1 MNRRPIARLLATVVF
16 LLATAVSLTAGAK
29 DLGTI
34 GHLFPIAE
42 PDLLTF
48 IGQRLQGMKDSGEM
62 DRLQREAE
70 ARVKEHAVRPAPVAG
85 LTSAKKNKTFMYD
98 PTFTVRETIRD
109 MRGNIIARAGDKVN
123 PLDKVPYSE
132 TLYFVDGDDPA
143 QMDWVKPQLKEKQNF
158 KVILVKGNVHD
169 SSIALDEPVYF
180 DQYGTLT
187 TKFGFEHTPVRIT
200 RDGRM
205 LKVEEV
211 ALK

>member
-1 MNRRPIARLLATVVF
+1 MNRQLVVILLAGT
-16 LLATAVSLTAGAK
+16 LSLPTGAK

-42 PDLLTF
+42 PDLLAF
-48 IGQRLQGMKDSGEM
+48 IGQRLQGMKDSGEL
-62 DRLQREAE
+62 DRLQEEAE
-70 ARVKEHAVRPAPVAG
+70 ARVKAHAVRPTPVAG
-85 LTSAKKNKTFMYD
+85 LTPAKTDRSWRYD

-109 MRGNIIARAGDKVN
+109 MRGNVIARAGDQVN
-123 PLDKVPYSE
+123 PLDKIPYSE
-132 TLYFVDGDDPA
+132 TLYFVDGDNKT
-143 QMDWVKPQLKEKQNF
+143 QMTWVKQQLAGEKNF
-158 KVILVKGNVHD
+158 KVILINGNVHD
-169 SSIALDEPVYF
+169 SSMALDEPVYF

-200 RDGRM
+200 RADDR

>member
-1 MNRRPIARLLATVVF
+1 MKIRLAALLLMVVIT
-16 LLATAVSLTAGAK
+16 LPAGAK
-29 DLGTI
+29 ELGTI

-48 IGQRLQGMKDSGEM
+48 IGQRLEGMKESGEM
-62 DRLQREAE
+62 DRIQREAE
-70 ARVKEHAVRPAPVAG
+70 ARVKAHAVRPEPVAG
-85 LTSAKKNKTFMYD
+85 LTPAVKDRTFRYD
-98 PTFTVRETIRD
+98 STFTVQETIRN
-109 MRGNIIARAGDKVN
+109 MQGNVIARAGDRVN

-132 TLYFVDGDDPA
+132 TLYFIDGDNPV
-143 QMDWVKPQLKEKQNF
+143 QMRWVKQQLAGQQNF
-158 KVILVKGNVHD
+158 KVILVKGNIRD
-169 SSIALDEPVYF
+169 SSLALDEPVYF

-200 RDGRM
+200 RDDRW

>member
-1 MNRRPIARLLATVVF
+1 MRIRLAAVLLA
-16 LLATAVSLTAGAK
+16 AAVTLPAGAK
-29 DLGTI
+29 ELGTI

-48 IGQRLQGMKDSGEM
+48 IGQRLQGMKQSGEL
-62 DRLQREAE
+62 DRIQREAE
-70 ARVKEHAVRPAPVAG
+70 ARVKAHAVRPEPVAG
-85 LTSAKKNKTFMYD
+85 LTPAIKDRTFRYD
-98 PTFTVRETIRD
+98 PTFTVQETVRD
-109 MRGNIIARAGDKVN
+109 MHGNVIARAGDRVN

-132 TLYFVDGDDPA
+132 TLYFIDGDNPA
-143 QMDWVKPQLKEKQNF
+143 QMKWVKAQLADQQNV
-158 KVILVKGNVHD
+158 KVILVKGNIHD
-169 SSIALDEPVYF
+169 SSLALDEPVYF

-200 RDGRM
+200 RDDRW

>member
-1 MNRRPIARLLATVVF
+1 MRQLATAVVLLATVV
-16 LLATAVSLTAGAK
+16 AYPAQAK
-29 DLGTI
+29 ELGTI

-42 PDLLTF
+42 PDLLAF

-70 ARVKEHAVRPAPVAG
+70 ARVKAHAVRPAPVAG
-85 LTSAKKNKTFMYD
+85 LTPAKKDRTFLYD
-98 PTFTVRETIRD
+98 PTFRD
-109 MRGNIIARAGDKVN
+109 MRGNVIARAGDKVN
-123 PLDKVPYSE
+123 PLDRVAFSE
-132 TLYFVDGDDPA
+132 TLYFVDGDNPQ
-143 QMDWVKPQLKEKQNF
+143 QMAWLKPQLAGQQNF

-200 RDGRM
+200 RADKM
-205 LKVEEV
+205 LRVEEV

>member
-1 MNRRPIARLLATVVF
+1 MRLLAPVVVLLATVVSGAAR
-16 LLATAVSLTAGAK
+16 AT

-48 IGQRLQGMKDSGEM
+48 IGQRLKGMEDSGEM

-70 ARVKEHAVRPAPVAG
+70 ARVKAHAVRPAPVAG
-85 LTSAKKNKTFMYD
+85 LTPARTDRAFLYD

-109 MRGNIIARAGDKVN
+109 MRGNLIARAGDKVN
-123 PLDKVPYSE
+123 PLDRVAFSE
-132 TLYFVDGDDPA
+132 TLYFVDGDNPQ
-143 QMDWVKPQLKEKQNF
+143 QMAWLQLQIRGPQNF

-200 RDGRM
+200 RADRM
-205 LKVEEV
+205 LRVEEV

>member
-1 MNRRPIARLLATVVF
+1 MNRRLAVVLLTGV
-16 LLATAVSLTAGAK
+16 LSLPAGAK
-29 DLGTI
+29 ELGTT

-62 DRLQREAE
+62 DRLQAEAE
-70 ARVKEHAVRPAPVAG
+70 ARVKAHAVRPAPVAG
-85 LTSAKKNKTFMYD
+85 LTPAKTDRSWRYD

-109 MRGNIIARAGDKVN
+109 MRGNVIARAGDQVN
-123 PLDKVPYSE
+123 PLDKIPYSE
-132 TLYFVDGDDPA
+132 TLYFVDGDNKT
-143 QMDWVKPQLKEKQNF
+143 QMAWVKQQLAGQQNF
-158 KVILVKGNVHD
+158 KVILVSGNIHD

-187 TKFGFEHTPVRIT
+187 TKFGLEHTPVRIT
-200 RDGRM
+200 RDDSW
-205 LKVEEV
+205 LKVQEV

>member
-1 MNRRPIARLLATVVF
+1 MRQ
-16 LLATAVSLTAGAK
+16 LATAVVLLVTVVTQPVQAK

-48 IGQRLQGMKDSGEM
+48 IGQRLKGMENSGEM

-70 ARVKEHAVRPAPVAG
+70 ARVKAHAVRPAPVAG
-85 LTSAKKNKTFMYD
+85 LTPARTNRAFLYN

-109 MRGNIIARAGDKVN
+109 MRGNVIARAGDKVN
-123 PLDKVPYSE
+123 PLDRVAFSE
-132 TLYFVDGDDPA
+132 TLYFVDGDNPQ
-143 QMDWVKPQLKEKQNF
+143 QMAWLKLQITGQQNF

-200 RDGRM
+200 RADSM
-205 LKVEEV
+205 LRVEEV

>member
-1 MNRRPIARLLATVVF
+1 MRPRAAVTLLAAVVS
-16 LLATAVSLTAGAK
+16 LLATAVVQPAQAK

-42 PDLLTF
+42 PDLLAF
-48 IGQRLQGMKDSGEM
+48 IGQRLQGMKESGEL

-70 ARVKEHAVRPAPVAG
+70 ARVKAHAVRPEPVAG
-85 LTSAKKNKTFMYD
+85 LTPAVKDRTFRYD
-98 PTFTVRETIRD
+98 PTFTVQETVRD
-109 MRGNIIARAGDKVN
+109 MQGNVIARAGDRVN

-132 TLYFVDGDDPA
+132 TLYFIDGDNPV
-143 QMDWVKPQLKEKQNF
+143 QMAWVRQQLTGQQNF

-169 SSIALDEPVYF
+169 SSITLDEPVYF

-200 RDGRM
+200 RADRM

>member
-1 MNRRPIARLLATVVF
+1 MRQ
-16 LLATAVSLTAGAK
+16 LATAVVLFAAVVAQPVQAK
-29 DLGTI
+29 ELGTI

-48 IGQRLQGMKDSGEM
+48 IGQRLQGMEDSGEM

-70 ARVKEHAVRPAPVAG
+70 ARVKAHAVRPAPVAG
-85 LTSAKKNKTFMYD
+85 LTPAKTDRAFLYD

-109 MRGNIIARAGDKVN
+109 MRGNVIARAGDKVN
-123 PLDKVPYSE
+123 PLDKVAFSE
-132 TLYFVDGDDPA
+132 TLYFVDGDNPQ
-143 QMDWVKPQLKEKQNF
+143 QMAWLKPQLAGLQNF

-169 SSIALDEPVYF
+169 SSLALDEPVYF

-200 RDGRM
+200 RADRM
-205 LKVEEV
+205 LRVEEV